1 MHCGA
6 SCELDR
12 ATTAEDLDRSWQE
25 DVGPASKVEIGDRP
39 WIEVEGVQEGRADV
53 ATITGEAL

>member
-6 SCELDR
+6 SCEPDR

-25 DVGPASKVEIGDRP
+25 DIGPTSKVEIGDRP
-39 WIEVEGVQEGRADV
+39 WVEVEGV
-53 ATITGEAL
+53 